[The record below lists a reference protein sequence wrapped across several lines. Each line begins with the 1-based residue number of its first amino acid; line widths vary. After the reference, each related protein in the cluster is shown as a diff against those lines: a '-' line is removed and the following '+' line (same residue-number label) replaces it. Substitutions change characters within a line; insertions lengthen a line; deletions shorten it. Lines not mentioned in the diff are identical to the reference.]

1 MVTFGT
7 VPDTYTPPAPTPA
20 EQQDVWDTA
29 DQWTTAGFNTLK
41 QWPDHVTPSKA
52 QINYNSPTIVNNS
65 QSGIKYARSSGHT
78 KWTLDVEY
86 PPMTSTDF
94 MKFNAIVQAAN
105 GQAIPFYFNLNNKD
119 GLPILWK
126 KFHSNSVTVTQPRLV
141 NSIVVGDTTM
151 LVEGFNSNENNA
163 FLEGEVFIDGNN
175 ENGSL
180 HTALSGT
187 NANIYGEAKIRTPW
201 PFREAQGAGQKVYK
215 EPAHAV
221 VTLNSDEFSY
231 RVDTA
236 GYYYMS
242 IAFDLDGWK

>member
-1 MVTFGT
+1 
-7 VPDTYTPPAPTPA
+7 
-20 EQQDVWDTA
+20 
-29 DQWTTAGFNTLK
+29 
-41 QWPDHVTPSKA
+41 
-52 QINYNSPTIVNNS
+52 
-65 QSGIKYARSSGHT
+65 
-78 KWTLDVEY
+78 
-86 PPMTSTDF
+86 MTSTDF